1 MKRIFQTPETAF
13 PLALSLV
20 LLALV
25 GVVSTMALPEAEA
38 FRGGGWLVVAL
49 ATLGSV
55 MAMYRSRRGLALA
68 SAVLAPTAFYFGPA
82 IAAGMAGLLRL
93 VQLLARP
100 PGERRR
106 ARARPRVGSSTLLT
120 SLLTLMLSGL
130 AAASLWLLGAPLAA
144 LPGWSTGIVLWG
156 ALAGLVQA
164 GVVLGIAWVAQ
175 WTGMRETP
183 PEIRAP
189 WPLFEIAGWMVGAVL
204 VALFASA
211 GTGLG
216 IASLAIL
223 AAVTFEL
230 ARNEMLMA
238 RRGRQIETL
247 SEMSGV
253 GLRMGG
259 TEPELAQVA
268 EQLLGECGKLVPA
281 QWMHLELAGKVDDDV
296 RGWWVGPQGPIEPTA
311 EGGAPTLP
319 ATPPSI
325 PGVHR
330 RVEWQVLDRDLIS
343 AEQTIARL
351 SLWTDPRQVEWE
363 QLELLDTLLPQLAT
377 SLAAVLLDQ
386 KAHRDALTGAA
397 TRSVLEDRLVG
408 AYERCCREGRS
419 MAVVMCDI
427 DHFKSI
433 NDTHGHAVGD
443 LALQEV
449 AASLELHSRDGD
461 LCCRYGGE
469 EFTVLMEGAK
479 GDEALVAAERLREG
493 LESVRI
499 HAGGGAVIE
508 VTASL
513 GVASFPETYVES
525 GPDLVPLADA
535 ALYEAKRRGRNR
547 SLLALGQ
554 GRFKNTRGR
563 SLKGALKAEE
573 IEAPRLFV

>member
-25 GVVSTMALPEAEA
+25 GVVSKLPLPEAAA
-38 FRGGGWLVVAL
+38 FAGGGWLLIAL
-49 ATLGSV
+49 ALLGSV

-68 SAVLAPTAFYFGPA
+68 SAVLAPAAFFFGPA
-82 IAAGMAGLLRL
+82 IAAGVAGLLRL

-106 ARARPRVGSSTLLT
+106 ARTRPRVGRSALLT
-120 SLLTLMLSGL
+120 GVLSMMLSGL
-130 AAASLWLLGAPLAA
+130 AAAGLWLLAAPLEA
-144 LPGWSTGIVLWG
+144 LSGWSTGVLLWG
-156 ALAGLVQA
+156 FLAGIVQA
-164 GVVLGIAWVAQ
+164 AVVVGLAWLAQ
-175 WTGMRETP
+175 WAGMREVP
-183 PEIRAP
+183 PGIREP
-189 WPLFEIAGWMVGAVL
+189 WPLLEIAGWMVGAVL
-204 VALFASA
+204 VAVFATA
-211 GTGLG
+211 GSGLG
-216 IASLAIL
+216 IASLVIL

-230 ARNEMLMA
+230 ARSEMLMA

-247 SEMSGV
+247 SEMSSV

-296 RGWWVGPQGPIEPTA
+296 RGWWVGPQGMVE
-311 EGGAPTLP
+311 EGAPDLP
-319 ATPPSI
+319 AAPPSI

-343 AEQTIARL
+343 GEQTIARL

-363 QLELLDTLLPQLAT
+363 QLELLDTLLPQLAI

-408 AYERCCREGRS
+408 AYERCCREGRA

-427 DHFKSI
+427 DHFKNI
-433 NDTHGHAVGD
+433 NDSHGHAVGD

-479 GDEALVAAERLREG
+479 GDEALAAAERLREG
-493 LESVRI
+493 LEAVRVN
-499 HAGGGAVIE
+499 AGGGTVIE

-554 GRFKNTRGR
+554 SRFKNTRGR
-563 SLKGALKAEE
+563 SLKGAVKSEE

>member
-13 PLALSLV
+13 PLALSLM

-25 GVVSTMALPEAEA
+25 GVVSTLALPEAGA
-38 FRGGGWLVVAL
+38 FAGGGWLLVGLAL
-49 ATLGSV
+49 LGSV

-68 SAVLAPTAFYFGPA
+68 SAVLAPVAFYFGPA
-82 IAAGMAGLLRL
+82 IAAGIAGLLRV
-93 VQLLARP
+93 VQLVARP

-106 ARARPRVGSSTLLT
+106 ARTRPRPGRSELLMGVL
-120 SLLTLMLSGL
+120 SFMLAGL
-130 AAASLWLLGAPLAA
+130 AASGLWLFAAPLGA
-144 LPGWSTGIVLWG
+144 LPGWSTGLLFWG
-156 ALAGLVQA
+156 ALAGVVQA
-164 GVVLGIAWVAQ
+164 ATVMGVAWLAQ
-175 WTGMRETP
+175 WAGMPEAPPGIRES
-183 PEIRAP
+183 
-189 WPLFEIAGWMVGAVL
+189 WPLLEVAGWTVGALL
-204 VALFASA
+204 VAVFASA

-216 IASLAIL
+216 IASLAIV
-223 AAVTFEL
+223 AAATFEL
-230 ARNEMLMA
+230 ARSEMLMA

-247 SEMSGV
+247 SEMSSV

-259 TEPELAQVA
+259 AEPELAQVA
-268 EQLLGECGKLVPA
+268 ERLLGECGKLVPA
-281 QWMHLELAGKVDDDV
+281 QWMHLELAGKVEDDV
-296 RGWWVGPQGPIEPTA
+296 RGWWAGPQGAVE
-311 EGGAPTLP
+311 EGAPDPP
-319 ATPPSI
+319 AAPPSI

-343 AEQTIARL
+343 AEQVIARL

-386 KAHRDALTGAA
+386 KAHRDALTGVA
-397 TRSVLEDRLVG
+397 TRSVLEDRLAS
-408 AYERCCREGRS
+408 AYDRCCREGRS

-427 DHFKSI
+427 DHFKTI

-449 AASLELHSRDGD
+449 AASLEIHSRDGD

-479 GDEALVAAERLREG
+479 GDEALAAAERLREG
-493 LESVRI
+493 LESLRVQ
-499 HAGGGAVIE
+499 AGGGTVIE

-563 SLKGALKAEE
+563 SLKGAVKSEE